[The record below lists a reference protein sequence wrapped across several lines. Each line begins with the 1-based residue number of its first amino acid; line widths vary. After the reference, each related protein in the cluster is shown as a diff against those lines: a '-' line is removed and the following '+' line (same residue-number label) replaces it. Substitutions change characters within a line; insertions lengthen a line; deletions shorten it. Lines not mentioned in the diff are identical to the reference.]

1 MHLRSH
7 DGISLARSHMRRTQ
21 QVALVVAR
29 CFVLHPGC
37 STVVRLKH
45 ASRLRTQRASAHC
58 ISSPTLVFWDLTHQR
73 PHSFR
78 PRVHRAAGLLF
89 CFFQPLLMLRHQS
102 CFLCVQ
108 IPPMPPDLI
117 VFGVATRSGSQVE
130 FTAQRSFCGRCTVLG
145 LPIPARL
152 LVVWRAIAAARPE
165 H

>member
-89 CFFQPLLMLRHQS
+89 CFFQPLLMLRHAELFS
-102 CFLCVQ
+102 LR
-108 IPPMPPDLI
+108 PDTSNAARSDS
-117 VFGVATRSGSQVE
+117 VWSRHTFRFPSGVHSAKIILWPLHGSWSSDSGS
-130 FTAQRSFCGRCTVLG
+130 TPGG
-145 LPIPARL
+145 LACHCCCE
-152 LVVWRAIAAARPE
+152 A
-165 H
+165 